1 VIDCAKYRFLDF
13 ISVACRGSI
22 ADPSQTIYRFVRE
35 MEKGEGV
42 IVGTREKAPYLY
54 SALANGTS
62 SHAIEMDDV
71 DNEASLHPGVVV
83 FPSALATGEM
93 VGASGK
99 RFILAVV
106 LGYEVMV
113 RLGSALGPE
122 NSYKRGFHPTGTCGT
137 FGSSVAS
144 SKILGLQEE
153 EILNAIGISG
163 SQAAGSME
171 YLAQGAWTKP
181 FQAGW
186 AAHSGMVAA
195 LLSRK
200 GFKGPSS
207 ILEGRDGFLHAYSN
221 GADPPKVFEGLGS
234 RFQILR
240 TSVKLHSCCRYMQPP
255 IDAVL
260 KIVNENSLRPE
271 QVKKIK
277 LGVLSAGAPLIAE
290 PIESKYNPQS
300 IVDAQFS
307 MPFGA
312 TAALL
317 FGKAGLKEFQLS
329 TIQSRPVRE
338 MMRKVVIPAFTKR
351 IRPGEIQ
358 RVELDKNCSDF
369 SKLVEKTD
377 QHRREILMTSE
388 LFEKGLQIRREVLG
402 AEYVDAS
409 ISQADDF
416 SRPMQELVTEF
427 CWGKLWGRPG
437 LDRKTRS
444 LLNLAMLTALNRP
457 HEVKLH
463 IRGALNNG
471 CSKDD
476 IMEVFL
482 QTAIY
487 CGVAAAVDSFR
498 LAKEVFQEIESKQE
512 G

>member
-1 VIDCAKYRFLDF
+1 MGITQELARYCNRMKFDDLSDEVIDCAKYRFLDF
-13 ISVACRGSI
+13 ISVACRGSKE
-22 ADPSQTIYRFVRE
+22 DPSQTTYRFVKE
-35 MEKGEGV
+35 MGKGEGV
-42 IVGTREKAPYLY
+42 MIGTREKAPYLY

-71 DNEASLHPGVVV
+71 NNEASLHPGVVV

-93 VGASGK
+93 ARASGK
-99 RFILAVV
+99 GFILAVV

-122 NSYKRGFHPTGTCGT
+122 NTYKRGFHPTGTCGT

-181 FQAGW
+181 FHAGW

-200 GFKGPSS
+200 GFKGPGS

-221 GADPPKVFEGLGS
+221 KADPSKVLEGIGS
-234 RFQILR
+234 RFEILR
-240 TSVKLHSCCRYMQPP
+240 TSVKPHACCRYMQTR

-260 KIVNENSLRPE
+260 KIVNENNLRPE

-277 LGVLSAGAPLIAE
+277 VGVLRAGAPLIAE

-317 FGKAGLKEFQLS
+317 YGKASLKEFQLS
-329 TIQSRPVRE
+329 VIQSRPVRE
-338 MMRKVVIPAFTKR
+338 MMRKVDCVVDP
-351 IRPGEIQ
+351 Q
-358 RVELDKNCSDF
+358 LDRTFPKQWRA
-369 SKLVEKTD
+369 TA
-377 QHRREILMTSE
+377 EILTEDDKCYSTTIE
-388 LFEKGLQIRREVLG
+388 YPKGDPENPLSWEEMIERFHDLTGQIMKKDQRLKIVEAVK
-402 AEYVDAS
+402 
-409 ISQADDF
+409 
-416 SRPMQELVTEF
+416 
-427 CWGKLWGRPG
+427 KLDGIK
-437 LDRKTRS
+437 DIRKWSS
-444 LLNLAMLTALNRP
+444 LLLR
-457 HEVKLH
+457 
-463 IRGALNNG
+463 
-471 CSKDD
+471 
-476 IMEVFL
+476 
-482 QTAIY
+482 
-487 CGVAAAVDSFR
+487 
-498 LAKEVFQEIESKQE
+498 KE
-512 G
+512 

>member
-1 VIDCAKYRFLDF
+1 MGITQELARYCNRMMFNDLSDEVIDCVKYRFLDF
-13 ISVACRGSI
+13 ISVACRGSKE
-22 ADPSQTIYRFVRE
+22 DPSQTIYRFVRE

-42 IVGTREKAPYLY
+42 IVGTKEKAPYLY

-113 RLGSALGPE
+113 RLGTALGPE

-181 FQAGW
+181 FHAGW

-221 GADPPKVFEGLGS
+221 GADPSKVLEGIGS
-234 RFQILR
+234 GFQILQ
-240 TSVKLHSCCRYMQPP
+240 TSVKTHACCRYMHSA

-260 KIVNENSLRPE
+260 KIVKENNLRPE

-277 LGVLSAGAPLIAE
+277 IGVLRAGAHLIAE

-317 FGKAGLKEFQLS
+317 YGKAGLKEFQLS
-329 TIQSRPVRE
+329 TILSRPVRE
-338 MMRKVVIPAFTKR
+338 TIRKVECIIDPELDRTFPKQWRATAEILTEDEKRYSTTVEYPKGDPENPLSWEEMRERFHELTGQIMKKDQRLKIVEAVERLDGIKDMRKW
-351 IRPGEIQ
+351 
-358 RVELDKNCSDF
+358 S
-369 SKLVEKTD
+369 
-377 QHRREILMTSE
+377 
-388 LFEKGLQIRREVLG
+388 
-402 AEYVDAS
+402 
-409 ISQADDF
+409 SQ
-416 SRPMQELVTEF
+416 L
-427 CWGKLWGRPG
+427 L
-437 LDRKTRS
+437 RK
-444 LLNLAMLTALNRP
+444 
-457 HEVKLH
+457 E
-463 IRGALNNG
+463 
-471 CSKDD
+471 
-476 IMEVFL
+476 
-482 QTAIY
+482 
-487 CGVAAAVDSFR
+487 
-498 LAKEVFQEIESKQE
+498 
-512 G
+512 

>member
-1 VIDCAKYRFLDF
+1 MGITQELARYCNRMMFNDLSDEVIDCAKYRFLDF
-13 ISVACRGSI
+13 ISVACRGSKE
-22 ADPSQTIYRFVRE
+22 DPSQTIYRFVKE
-35 MEKGEGV
+35 MDKGEGV
-42 IVGTREKAPYLY
+42 IVGTKEKAPYLY

-99 RFILAVV
+99 SFILAVV

-113 RLGSALGPE
+113 RLGRALGPE

-144 SKILGLQEE
+144 SKILGLPEG
-153 EILNAIGISG
+153 EILNALGISG

-181 FQAGW
+181 FHAGW

-221 GADPPKVFEGLGS
+221 GADPSKVLEGIGS

-240 TSVKLHSCCRYMQPP
+240 TSVKPHACCRYMHPP

-260 KIVNENSLRPE
+260 KIVNENNLRPE

-277 LGVLSAGAPLIAE
+277 VGVLKAGTSLIAE

-312 TAALL
+312 AAALL
-317 FGKAGLKEFQLS
+317 YGRAGLNEFQLS
-329 TIQSRPVRE
+329 TIQSRSVRE
-338 MMRKVVIPAFTKR
+338 SMRKVACFVDP
-351 IRPGEIQ
+351 
-358 RVELDKNCSDF
+358 ELDRTFPKQWRA
-369 SKLVEKTD
+369 TA
-377 QHRREILMTSE
+377 EILTE
-388 LFEKGLQIRREVLG
+388 DEKRYSTTV
-402 AEYVDAS
+402 EYPRGDPENPLSWEEMIERFHDLTGRIMKKDQRLKIVEAVKKLDGVKDMRKWS
-409 ISQADDF
+409 SQ
-416 SRPMQELVTEF
+416 L
-427 CWGKLWGRPG
+427 L
-437 LDRKTRS
+437 RK
-444 LLNLAMLTALNRP
+444 
-457 HEVKLH
+457 K
-463 IRGALNNG
+463 
-471 CSKDD
+471 
-476 IMEVFL
+476 
-482 QTAIY
+482 
-487 CGVAAAVDSFR
+487 
-498 LAKEVFQEIESKQE
+498 
-512 G
+512 